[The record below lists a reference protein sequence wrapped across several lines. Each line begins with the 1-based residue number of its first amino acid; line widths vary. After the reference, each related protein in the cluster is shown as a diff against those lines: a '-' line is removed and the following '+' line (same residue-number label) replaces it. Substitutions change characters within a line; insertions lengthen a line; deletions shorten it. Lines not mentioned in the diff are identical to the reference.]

1 MTETPVD
8 TIRQLLE
15 SSMGE
20 TDDTEVRFKLRT
32 ALQLLDA
39 VDRHQEMTSEAL
51 EAVEIEASVREN
63 LRELGYMD

>member
-1 MTETPVD
+1 VTETPVD

-20 TDDTEVRFKLRT
+20 TDDTEVRT

-51 EAVEIEASVREN
+51 AAVEVEASVREN

>member
-1 MTETPVD
+1 VTETTID

-15 SSMGE
+15 SSVE
-20 TDDTEVRFKLRT
+20 ATDDTEVRFKLRT

-39 VDRHQEMTSEAL
+39 VDRHQKMTSEAL
-51 EAVEIEASVREN
+51 AAVEIEASVREN